1 MRTRENRVVI
11 CLTDEELNSLNSKVE
26 LSGLNR
32 ADYCRRILA
41 GKQVTEFSAD
51 VSVLIQELRSIRR
64 ELIQIKQE
72 CSQAVPARLQTVLS
86 DLQKLNQLIVVS
98 YSPKD

>member
-11 CLTDEELNSLNSKVE
+11 CLNDEELYSLNSKVE

-32 ADYCRRILA
+32 ADYCRRILS
-41 GKQVTEFSAD
+41 GKQVTEFNAD
-51 VSVLIQELRSIRR
+51 VSILIQELRSIRR

-72 CSQAVPARLQTVLS
+72 CSQADSARLQTVLS
-86 DLQKLNQLIVVS
+86 DLQKLNQMIMDS
-98 YSPKD
+98 YSTKD